1 MILETQVRT
10 WYVSLTGREYGSE
23 QKMILGHNNCNDN
36 KNKLFPR
43 IFLWHFDS
51 SMTSKGSRKEDNAH
65 HCNEL
70 RTCVHRC
77 YLGW

>member
-51 SMTSKGSRKEDNAH
+51 PMTSKGLRKEDNAH

-70 RTCVHRC
+70 RTRVHRC